1 MTFEKILSFIT
12 RQFDNLQEALYY
24 MSSNYFL
31 AQIFLEVKNLA
42 GTQRVMRPFHPTMNE
57 ILYFKVLSIL

>member
-24 MSSNYFL
+24 MSNNYFL
-31 AQIFLEVKNLA
+31 AQICLEVKNLA
-42 GTQRVMRPFHPTMNE
+42 RTRMVIRPFHSTMNE
-57 ILYFKVLSIL
+57 ILDFKILHIL